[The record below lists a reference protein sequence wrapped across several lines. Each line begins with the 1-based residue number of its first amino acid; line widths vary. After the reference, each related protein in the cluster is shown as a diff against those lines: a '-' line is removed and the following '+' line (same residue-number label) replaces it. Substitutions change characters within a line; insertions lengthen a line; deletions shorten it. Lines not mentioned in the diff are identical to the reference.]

1 MSTGTKRRSCGRILR
16 ARKALRLL
24 PAVRMC
30 ATSHAMSNFSVPT
43 CPVRLA
49 FVREGARSLYA
60 GQLEPATAFS
70 AGIDLRACL
79 DEDCVRI
86 PAGGRFCVPAG
97 ISVQPCEA
105 GFAGFLYSRSGLG
118 AREGL
123 TVAQGVGVIDPDYT
137 GEILVMLLNTSGAHG
152 PACFPALCPPCLA
165 GGGEP
170 FCHGARCGRLR
181 TYGAL
186 VSARGCRRPGPC
198 VAACAAGHACRR
210 AGTSVFP
217 AGLPFFPKP
226 FLFHDCRGA
235 CPVGWRKASQQR
247 S

>member
-1 MSTGTKRRSCGRILR
+1 
-16 ARKALRLL
+16 
-24 PAVRMC
+24 
-30 ATSHAMSNFSVPT
+30 MSNFSVPT

-137 GEILVMLLNTSGAHG
+137 GEILVMLLKRGERMAQLVFQPFVRPVWQEVESLSATERG
-152 PACFPALCPPCLA
+152 A
-165 GGGEP
+165 GGFG
-170 FCHGARCGRLR
+170 HTGR
-181 TYGAL
+181 
-186 VSARGCRRPGPC
+186 
-198 VAACAAGHACRR
+198 
-210 AGTSVFP
+210 
-217 AGLPFFPKP
+217 
-226 FLFHDCRGA
+226 
-235 CPVGWRKASQQR
+235 
-247 S
+247 

>member
-16 ARKALRLL
+16 ARKALGLL

-137 GEILVMLLNTSGAHG
+137 GEILVMLLNTSGEERILKRGERMAQLVFQPFVRPVWQEMP
-152 PACFPALCPPCLA
+152 PA
-165 GGGEP
+165 
-170 FCHGARCGRLR
+170 GAVRCR
-181 TYGAL
+181 
-186 VSARGCRRPGPC
+186 VCRGHIR
-198 VAACAAGHACRR
+198 RR

>member
-16 ARKALRLL
+16 ARKALGLL

-123 TVAQGVGVIDPDYT
+123 TVAQGVGVIDPDGFGHT
-137 GEILVMLLNTSGAHG
+137 GRESPPGDAAGRGRALPRVPRAYPPPGRDV
-152 PACFPALCPPCLA
+152 CFP
-165 GGGEP
+165 G
-170 FCHGARCGRLR
+170 
-181 TYGAL
+181 
-186 VSARGCRRPGPC
+186 S
-198 VAACAAGHACRR
+198 
-210 AGTSVFP
+210 
-217 AGLPFFPKP
+217 LPFFPKP

>member
-16 ARKALRLL
+16 ARKALGLL

-118 AREGL
+118 ARAIRARSSSCCSTPRARSASSSVVSAWPSL
-123 TVAQGVGVIDPDYT
+123 FSSPLSA
-137 GEILVMLLNTSGAHG
+137 LSG
-152 PACFPALCPPCLA
+152 
-165 GGGEP
+165 
-170 FCHGARCGRLR
+170 RRLR
-181 TYGAL
+181 AFLPRSAVRAASDIRGASL
-186 VSARGCRRPGPC
+186 RQGMPPAGAVRCRVCRGHIR
-198 VAACAAGHACRR
+198 RR
-210 AGTSVFP
+210 AGTFVFP

>member
-1 MSTGTKRRSCGRILR
+1 
-16 ARKALRLL
+16 
-24 PAVRMC
+24 
-30 ATSHAMSNFSVPT
+30 MSNFSVPT

-137 GEILVMLLNTSGAHG
+137 GEILVMLLNTALSGRRWRAFLPRSAVRAASDIRG
-152 PACFPALCPPCLA
+152 ASLRQGMPPA
-165 GGGEP
+165 
-170 FCHGARCGRLR
+170 GAVRCR
-181 TYGAL
+181 
-186 VSARGCRRPGPC
+186 VCRGHIR
-198 VAACAAGHACRR
+198 RR

>member
-16 ARKALRLL
+16 ARKALSLL

-123 TVAQGVGVIDPDYT
+123 TVAQGVGVIDPD
-137 GEILVMLLNTSGAHG
+137 
-152 PACFPALCPPCLA
+152 
-165 GGGEP
+165 
-170 FCHGARCGRLR
+170 
-181 TYGAL
+181 
-186 VSARGCRRPGPC
+186 
-198 VAACAAGHACRR
+198 
-210 AGTSVFP
+210 
-217 AGLPFFPKP
+217 
-226 FLFHDCRGA
+226 
-235 CPVGWRKASQQR
+235 
-247 S
+247 